1 MEIIKKETVWS
12 NVPESEEDTK
22 DTSLQ
27 SDICIATKTDGKPCQ
42 GIKYKDNDL
51 CYSHLM
57 KSHCRPRGRPC
68 KKVVDVSNSIVALA
82 PQPVAPSSAGN
93 QVVAPEPIR
102 PPSRVPSPRTAGD
115 DLLTK
120 LSNRLRVKVES
131 LDDEMKVL
139 LKMLL

>member
-22 DTSLQ
+22 DNSLQ
-27 SDICIATKTDGKPCQ
+27 SDICVATKTDGKPCQ

-68 KKVVDVSNSIVALA
+68 KPKVVDVSNSIVALA
-82 PQPVAPSSAGN
+82 PASDGN
-93 QVVAPEPIR
+93 KIVAPEPIR
-102 PPSRVPSPRTAGD
+102 PPSRVPSPRSAGD

-120 LSNRLRVKVES
+120 LSNRLRLKVES